1 MLVTGQSSSNCLV
14 FWSSF
19 VKNLVFC
26 WDYAVA
32 IFDIDKDE
40 LLRLS
45 DTLLEELIARLAEAE
60 VAASG
65 YSPARVRWSGSINAP
80 DGGIDVHVQVPVEQL
95 NSGYIERPDT
105 VFQAKKHKMRRADI
119 LREMA
124 PSGVLSPMIS
134 GQARAGGSYIIVSL
148 DEDCSPSMLGERV
161 RAMQDA
167 VRHDPC
173 HANLHLAFYDRA
185 KLAQWIRQYPSVM
198 LWVNRILGRG
208 YSGWQPYGAWSC
220 PPEGAEDTLITAS
233 GITISLPSEQGP
245 PLSIKDAIVPIRQ
258 LILTTRKA
266 VRITGLS
273 GVGKTRIVQAL
284 FEESI
289 GTDALNRTLAVYADT
304 GDDPNPSA
312 AAMLERLIADQRSA
326 IMVLDNCPREL
337 HASLA
342 AKVTSHGS
350 RIKLITVEYDIRED
364 KPQTTEVIHIEA
376 VGPEVAEKLLLRRFP
391 GIGQLNARRIAQFA
405 DGNARVSLAIAERVE
420 EGESLAVLSDAQLFD
435 RLFEQRHGPD
445 EGLREQAELLS
456 LVYSFSSDVSET
468 GDSELGILGALAG
481 YPHHQLYRT
490 LKKLTD
496 RHILQARSHWRAIL
510 PHAIANRLA
519 ASALDNF
526 PVACL
531 RSTFEA
537 PGRERLLMS
546 FAHRLGLLHDHPVA
560 KVIATAWLQ
569 PEALL
574 GNLLALEDLPTRMLK
589 YIAPV
594 VPDVLLNRI
603 DEVLRDSDFK
613 GGERRHDPRWS
624 TILDL
629 LQVLAWEPSYF
640 DRCTSLL
647 LQIADHEMDKPGQH
661 NARDK
666 LTLFCQPYLSGT
678 HASLKQRISLLEK
691 CLSSAVPQR
700 RALGLRML
708 SSGLSGSTWT
718 GSGICEFG
726 ARPRDYGAE
735 PDYDALMTWRR
746 AFIAITVRVGNA
758 DDIHLASGVRTILAN
773 SLSSLCSDK
782 RMGSVLVVAART
794 LHGCLPWGEG
804 WKAIRTRLYFLRK
817 DPQVSPMLLET
828 LDALE
833 KELRPNDL
841 LSGIRLYVLSKGHYN
856 WALDDDFNMHGQ
868 DRYAEAEERLMAR
881 AEQLGREF
889 ATSTLCLSDL
899 RPNLFS
905 SEWMPYRSA
914 FGKGLAQAT
923 SNPHEVW
930 QLLIKELEL
939 DPTENKDFSL
949 FLGFIEGLD
958 RINEALAHEFLD
970 LCALHSSLCR
980 VLINLHP
987 QRDFTET
994 DLNRCMS
1001 LLNKPHARIV
1011 MFDAIFWQKKCLH
1024 LPLPRVLDL
1033 AERLLSKENG
1043 AEAVLKG
1050 VGMRLHGKK
1059 TTVDMPDPEL
1069 IQIGFR
1075 AAIQILQKDT
1085 DDHGGL
1091 IDDFM
1096 ESVVV
1101 PALQSD
1107 RHEGRIEQWL
1117 DAVFYVIDKHYGLVH
1132 DYRKTIQATVAL
1144 IPEAFLSRLL
1154 ADSKEQRCMRL
1165 FFMRGGVADTPL
1177 LSDVDIEILV
1187 DWCSSS
1193 DDPKVWAYVPHGL
1206 EIWSSSTETKNTTL
1220 REKAIKFLEAAPEPS
1235 VVLESFAELASPT
1248 SWSGSLA
1255 NILQSRAD
1263 ALCELIEH
1271 ERNNISNAAKKI
1283 HERLIF
1289 MIERESNHEQWKD
1302 REGEQ
1307 RFES

>member
-1 MLVTGQSSSNCLV
+1 M
-14 FWSSF
+14 
-19 VKNLVFC
+19 
-26 WDYAVA
+26 A
-32 IFDIDKDE
+32 IFDIEKDE
-40 LLRLS
+40 LLGLS

-60 VAASG
+60 VAACG
-65 YSPARVRWSGSINAP
+65 HSPARVRWAGSINAP
-80 DGGIDVHVQVPVEQL
+80 DGGVDVHVQVPVDQL

-134 GQARAGGSYIIVSL
+134 GQAAKGGSYIIVSL
-148 DEDCSPSMLGERV
+148 DEDCSPSMLAERV
-161 RAMQDA
+161 GAMQEA
-167 VRHDPC
+167 AMHDPC
-173 HANLHLAFYDRA
+173 HADLHLAFYDRA

-208 YSGWQPYGAWSC
+208 YSGWQSYGAWSC

-233 GITISLPSEQGP
+233 GITISLPPEQGR
-245 PLSIKDAIVPIRQ
+245 PLSIKDAIGPIRQ
-258 LILTTRKA
+258 LIRTTRKA

-289 GTDALNRTLAVYADT
+289 GTDALDRTLVVYANT
-304 GDDPNPSA
+304 GDDPTPSA

-342 AKVTSHGS
+342 AKVTSHGI

-391 GIGQLNARRIAQFA
+391 GTGQLNARRIAQFA

-420 EGESLAVLSDAQLFD
+420 EGESLAVLSDAQLFN
-435 RLFEQRHGPD
+435 RLFEQRREPD
-445 EGLREQAELLS
+445 EGLRERAELLS
-456 LVYSFSSDVSET
+456 LVYSFSSDISET
-468 GDSELGILGALAG
+468 GDSELGILGSLAG
-481 YPHHQLYRT
+481 YSHHELYRT

-560 KVIATAWLQ
+560 KEISAAWLQ

-574 GNLLALEDLPTRMLK
+574 GNLLGLDDEPVRMLE

-603 DEVLRDSDFK
+603 DEVLRGSDFK
-613 GGERRHDPRWS
+613 SREKHYDPRWS
-624 TILDL
+624 TILNL

-640 DRCTSLL
+640 DRCASLL
-647 LQIADHEMDKPGQH
+647 LHIADHETDKPGQQ

-666 LTLFCQPYLSGT
+666 LTSFCQPYLSGT
-678 HASLKQRISLLEK
+678 HASLEQRISFLEK
-691 CLSSAVPQR
+691 CLSSGVSQR
-700 RALGLRML
+700 RTLGLRML
-708 SSGLSGSTWT
+708 SAALSGSPWT

-746 AFIAITVRVGNA
+746 AFIAIAVRVGN
-758 DDIHLASGVRTILAN
+758 DSDSHLASGARTILAN
-773 SLSSLCSDK
+773 SLSSLWHDK
-782 RMGSVLVVAART
+782 MMGSVLVDAART
-794 LHGCLPWGEG
+794 LHACLPWGEG

-817 DPQVSPMLLET
+817 DPQESPLLLDT

-841 LSGIRLYVLSKGHYN
+841 LSAIRLYVLSKGHHN
-856 WALDDDFNMHGQ
+856 WVLDDEFNRHDH
-868 DRYAEAEERLMAR
+868 DRYAEAEQRLTTR

-889 ATSTLCLSDL
+889 AASRLCLSDL

-905 SEWMPYRSA
+905 SEWMPYRGA
-914 FGKGLAQAT
+914 FGQGLAQGAVDPREHWH
-923 SNPHEVW
+923 S
-930 QLLIKELEL
+930 LINELGL
-939 DPTENKDFSL
+939 DPTENKDFSV
-949 FLGFIEGLD
+949 FLGFIDGVACIDES
-958 RINEALAHEFLD
+958 LAHEFLD
-970 LCALHSSLCR
+970 QCAVHPILSR
-980 VLINLHP
+980 VLVKLHP

-1001 LLNKPHARIV
+1001 LLDKPDIRPC
-1011 MFDAIFWQKKCLH
+1011 MFDTFLWDKRCQH
-1024 LPLPRVLDL
+1024 LPVSRVLEL
-1033 AERLLSKENG
+1033 AERLLVMENG
-1043 AEAVLKG
+1043 EETILHG
-1050 VGMRLHGKK
+1050 LGMRLHGKK
-1059 TTVDMPDPEL
+1059 TSEDMPGQEL
-1069 IQIGFR
+1069 LQIGFR
-1075 AAIQILQKDT
+1075 AAIQLLQKET
-1085 DDHGGL
+1085 DARGSLVDV
-1091 IDDFM
+1091 FM
-1096 ESVVV
+1096 GSVVAA
-1101 PALQSD
+1101 ALQSD
-1107 RHEGRIEQWL
+1107 DHGVLRRQWL
-1117 DAVFYVIDKHYGLVH
+1117 DAVFSAIDKHYGYMNE
-1132 DYRKTIQATVAL
+1132 YRKAIEITVSI
-1144 IPEAFLSRLL
+1144 IPEAFLSRLF
-1154 ADSKEQRCMRL
+1154 ADSEDQRGMRL
-1165 FFMRGGVADTPL
+1165 FFMRGGIADTPL
-1177 LSDVDIEILV
+1177 LSGVDIETLIN
-1187 DWCSSS
+1187 WCSRS
-1193 DDPKVWAYVPHGL
+1193 DDPKVWSYVPQGL
-1206 EIWSSSTETKNTTL
+1206 VLWVRNPETSGEVL
-1220 REKAIKFLEAAPEPS
+1220 HEDALKFLEAAPEPS
-1235 VVLESFAELASPT
+1235 VVLESFADLTSPI

-1255 NILQSRAD
+1255 NIWQSRAD
-1263 ALCELIEH
+1263 AFGELIDH
-1271 ERNNISNAAKKI
+1271 QRDDLAKAARDI
-1283 HERLIF
+1283 HERLML
-1289 MIERESNHEQWKD
+1289 MIKRQRNREQQED
-1302 REGEQ
+1302 RNGEQ
-1307 RFES
+1307 RFEG